1 MRFKVVRICNSEANT
16 VIPLEHFNLDLAKTA
31 ERLGG
36 EGFEVQDQEMMLT
49 ARKDGVEY
57 TIYRTG
63 KVLIHPAPLDK
74 AKGMAASLYTMLV
87 RQQA

>member
-16 VIPLEHFNLDLAKTA
+16 VIPLEHFSLDMTASAAKLA
-31 ERLGG
+31 EHGY
-36 EGFEVQDQEMMLT
+36 EVQDQELMLV

-63 KVLIHPAPLDK
+63 KVLIHPAPLEK
-74 AKGMAASLYTMLV
+74 AKGMAESLYTMLV
-87 RQQA
+87 RK